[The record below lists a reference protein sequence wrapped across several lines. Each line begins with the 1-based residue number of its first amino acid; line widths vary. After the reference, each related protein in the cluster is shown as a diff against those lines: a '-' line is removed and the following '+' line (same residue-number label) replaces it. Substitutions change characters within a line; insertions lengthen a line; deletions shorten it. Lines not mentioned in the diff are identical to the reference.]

1 MTKHIVTVIT
11 TVEVTLD
18 DAKFTPDFFAE
29 YVSNFAPYDTVE
41 DHAEH
46 LAWVHATGVE
56 DLDTSL
62 NPFVEG
68 YGPINDFG
76 IRAVTKDTEVEYE
89 GLAQ

>member
-1 MTKHIVTVIT
+1 MSKHLVTVML

-18 DAKFTPDFFAE
+18 DSKFTPEFFEE
-29 YVSNFAPYDTVE
+29 YEANFAPYGTVA

-46 LAWVHATGVE
+46 LAWLHATGVE

-89 GLAQ
+89 GLAS